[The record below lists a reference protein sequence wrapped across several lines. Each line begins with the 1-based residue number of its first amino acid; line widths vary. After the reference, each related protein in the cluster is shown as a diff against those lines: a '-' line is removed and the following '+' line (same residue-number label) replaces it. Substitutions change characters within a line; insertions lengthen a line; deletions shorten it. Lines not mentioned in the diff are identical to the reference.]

1 MGNSNSLPEIPGGG
15 YDGYHVLRVQEN
27 SPGHKAGLEPFFDFI
42 ICIGNIRLDRDD
54 DRLKEMLK
62 QNVEKPIQLLVFS
75 SKTLT
80 VRELT
85 LTPSG
90 IWGGQGLLGVSIR
103 FCSFEGANENVWHVL
118 EVESNSPAYL
128 AGLRPFTDYV
138 IGADSILSEQEDLFT
153 LIESNE
159 GKPLKLYVY
168 NSETDA
174 SREVILTPNST
185 WGGDGSIGCGIGY
198 GYLHR
203 IPVEEI
209 ATGQQE
215 AKPTPTAS
223 VAVPAATTVGL
234 TQTVAS
240 PAIPNVTTSIP
251 SATTYVPGGAV
262 PAIPT
267 LGALPTTGLPSVS
280 AAGLPAIPTLTNPT
294 LPTLGALPTLGGLP
308 TTSAAVPQLSSGL
321 PVASTSAGLPPISVP
336 TLPPLSLPSLNLPNL
351 TTTNTTTPN
360 LTFPSTSFSSTLPA
374 LSLPPLN
381 LPSLNLP
388 SLNTTAPISTP
399 DLSKLN
405 LSIPSSNPTPQAE

>member
-321 PVASTSAGLPPISVP
+321 PVASTSVGLPPISVP

-388 SLNTTAPISTP
+388 SLNTTAPITTP